1 MKRGSKIY
9 TAFWMPPELR
19 EAAKARA
26 EQQGR
31 SLSNYFLQLARQDLG
46 LTVNTK
52 TEKKRSSQ
60 RPVKLAGLLVVIIRR
75 A

>member
-1 MKRGSKIY
+1 
-9 TAFWMPPELR
+9 MPPELR
-19 EAAKARA
+19 EAAKTRA

-52 TEKKRSSQ
+52 TEKKGARN
-60 RPVKLAGLLVVIIRR
+60 GE
-75 A
+75 

>member
-1 MKRGSKIY
+1 VKRGSKIY

-31 SLSNYFLQLARQDLG
+31 SLSNYFIQLARQDLG
-46 LTVNTK
+46 LTVKRK
-52 TEKKRSSQ
+52 TEKEGKPTKEGARNGQ
-60 RPVKLAGLLVVIIRR
+60 
-75 A
+75 